1 MVIIDYLNLHE
12 DVSLMVG
19 KISRISRVIVAKVL
33 PEHKSP
39 PKITVRI
46 LKKKIL
52 SMGTVK
58 TEMTC
63 LRLLQAE

>member
-12 DVSLMVG
+12 DVSLMIG

-33 PEHKSP
+33 PERKSP

-46 LKKKIL
+46 LKKK
-52 SMGTVK
+52 SCQWGP
-58 TEMTC
+58 
-63 LRLLQAE
+63 